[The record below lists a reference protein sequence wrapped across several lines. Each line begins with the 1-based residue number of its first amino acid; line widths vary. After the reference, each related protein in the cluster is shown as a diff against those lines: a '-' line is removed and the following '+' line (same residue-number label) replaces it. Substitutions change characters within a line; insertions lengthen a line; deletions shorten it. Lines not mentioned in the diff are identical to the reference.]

1 MKRYFFILIYSCLI
15 MISGQLHAQSTCG
28 CNCLKPL
35 FDYLIAS
42 QRLFTPES
50 DHIILASLMRDAR
63 NAGYDVSY
71 TECAIMYKNINNYF
85 YAVTTA
91 TSGTSYTARI
101 GDCEVK
107 IQATGSAVSFYQLQ
121 SNACTGT
128 DVVSYHNTG
137 SSTVSAQ
144 LSIGN
149 CYTCT
154 TVASGICYSAVTDT
168 SVNAYTY
175 GLAGNWRPSR
185 AYAYYSDRTE
195 TQTDVA
201 VALKSGGTIAGFAP
215 FWKATG
221 GQWKMQQNPAK
232 WVWNSQTTLY
242 NRKGLELETKDP
254 LGRFNAGLY
263 GYDDAMIVAAVQ
275 NAHYREVAFDG
286 FEDYYYGGNVC
297 DLSNCSVPRNFDFS
311 AYKDKL
317 DTTQRHTGK
326 YSLRVDSAK
335 IISISALVVQTDTAQ
350 MGLTFNTGTNLCIP
364 GTTVLKSVRA
374 TQNALIPAF
383 SPIAG
388 KQILISAWV
397 KEARDCKGSSYT
409 GNRITIVVKTTTDS
423 TTIIAV
429 PQGAIIEGWQRYE
442 QVLDLPATASRISLN
457 LQSTGG
463 TKVYFDDLRIHPFNA
478 NMKSFVY
485 SPENLRLMAELD
497 ENNYATIY
505 EYDDDGTLIRQ
516 KKETERGIKTISET
530 RSALLKE
537 PQQ

>member
-1 MKRYFFILIYSCLI
+1 
-15 MISGQLHAQSTCG
+15 MISGQLHAQSGCG
-28 CNCLKPL
+28 CNCLKPF

-42 QRLFTPES
+42 QRLFIPET

-63 NAGYDVSY
+63 KAGYDVSY
-71 TECAIMYKNINNYF
+71 TECALMYKNINKSF

-91 TSGTSYTARI
+91 TSGTLYTARI

-107 IQATGSAVSFYQLQ
+107 IQASGAAVSFSQLQ
-121 SNACTGT
+121 SNTCTGT

-137 SSTVSAQ
+137 SSTVSASLQ
-144 LSIGN
+144 IGS

-154 TVASGICYSAVTDT
+154 TVASGLCYSAVTDT

-175 GLAGNWRPSR
+175 GLAGNWRPYR

-195 TQTDVA
+195 TQTAVG
-201 VALKSGGTIAGFAP
+201 VALRSGGTIAGFAP
-215 FWKATG
+215 FWKVTG
-221 GQWKMQQNPAK
+221 AQWKMQQNPAK

-263 GYDDAMIVAAVQ
+263 GYDDAMIIAAAQ
-275 NAHYREVAFDG
+275 NGHYREIAFDG

-297 DLSNCSVPRNFDFS
+297 DSSNCSVARNFDFS

-326 YSLRVDSAK
+326 YSLRVAANTT
-335 IISISALVVQTDTAQ
+335 ISISAPVVATDTAQ
-350 MGLTFNTGTNLCIP
+350 MGLTFNKGTNLCVP
-364 GTTVLKSVRA
+364 GTNVLKSVRA
-374 TQNALIPAF
+374 TQDALIPNF

-388 KQILISAWV
+388 KKILVSAWV
-397 KEARDCKGSSYT
+397 KEAQDCKGASYT
-409 GNRITIVVKTTTDS
+409 GNRITIIVKTATDS
-423 TTIIAV
+423 TTIVAI

-442 QVLDLPATASRISLN
+442 QILDLPSNAIRISLN
-457 LQSTGG
+457 LQSTGS
-463 TKVYFDDLRIHPFNA
+463 VNAYFDDLRIHPYNA

-497 ENNYATIY
+497 ENNYATMY

-537 PQQ
+537 PN